1 MDYVLNLVRL
11 SDLSR
16 HPLSIE
22 LYGYDLDRGFL
33 ASVKRHGILTPI
45 QVTQG
50 LIIID
55 GHKRY
60 QAALDAGIKEARVLV
75 RLDLNDELA
84 IREALIECNR
94 YRDRSADIK
103 HHEKQVLQNI
113 ATDRARECELAG
125 ERREALAV
133 GSAEREA
140 FQFSRYQWE
149 IDP

>member
-1 MDYVLNLVRL
+1 MDYILNRVRL

-33 ASVKRHGILTPI
+33 ASVKRHGIITPI
-45 QVTQG
+45 QVTQD
-50 LIIID
+50 LVIID

-60 QAALDAGIKEARVLV
+60 QAASDAGIKEARVLV

-103 HHEKQVLQNI
+103 LHEKQVLQNI
-113 ATDRARECELAG
+113 AADRARERELAG

-133 GSAEREA
+133 GTAERETA
-140 FQFSRYQWE
+140 RFSQYWWDIE
-149 IDP
+149 

>member
-1 MDYVLNLVRL
+1 MNYVLNHVRL

-22 LYGYDLDRGFL
+22 LYGYDLDREFL
-33 ASVKRHGILTPI
+33 ASVKRHGIITPI
-45 QVTQG
+45 QVTQD
-50 LIIID
+50 LVIID

-94 YRDRSADIK
+94 YRNRSGDIRQQ
-103 HHEKQVLQNI
+103 ETQVLRSI
-113 ATDRARECELAG
+113 AADRARERELAR
-125 ERREALAV
+125 ERQEALAV
-133 GSAEREA
+133 GAAERETA
-140 FQFSRYQWE
+140 RFSQHWWDIE
-149 IDP
+149 